1 MAIRN
6 LKPATVTQFLG
17 KNTAQNLSDAAVGTM
32 LSAFDVM
39 VLGDNQVRRAPG
51 YTLVKSA
58 LGVGEVYAIYD
69 FQRTVDSAQFV
80 IVHVG
85 SQIFAMQA
93 DGSGV
98 TLLVSGQTSTPFMF
112 VENAFIC
119 YASNGVEAYRFVDNA
134 GTLTAYAWGI
144 DAPSSAPSIALFAG
158 TLTLTYGRRY
168 VYCGVSKYTD
178 SLGIE
183 RVSIGPPS
191 PFSAHT
197 GPVLNGVVTLS
208 GMSVSVDPQV
218 NFKWIFATSDSPL
231 NTSATFYFAA
241 EIPNSQTSWGDTLP
255 DSALDVTRLAPFDNN
270 PAPPSEILTT
280 FQNRVVGIQQNQIR
294 LSGYEEITLGIP
306 EESWPLDLFF
316 NIPAGDR
323 MATAAIAL
331 QQGTV
336 LAVCTSEY
344 WYGYTGYDASTFTEQ
359 DRIAS
364 PGAVGRFAVC
374 LTPFGVCWLSESK
387 RLWIWKGT
395 GDPTEISSDISIQA
409 AQTYAMPDLSTADL
423 STVRIH
429 WYSFGQLH
437 FLAVFARTSDAVSDG
452 LNLIQLWSVSIKG
465 SQSSGEYTGTS
476 SFFTQ
481 IGGLYETDKFPA
493 VNFTASGDVHVGYQP
508 YIFTGD
514 VNGNVYR
521 FPDGFQ
527 NLTAATTP
535 KFSIPWTL
543 CGVEG
548 KKRMYWV
555 DLFVEASDAAD
566 TLTKFKLYAATA
578 ESPDQGG
585 GTPIELEMQLV
596 PSPDGTSQY
605 AIRGNM
611 QALGTNVGR
620 YVKVWVELP
629 GDTNDD
635 QVLLKM
641 IIWYAPLYVGVP

>member
-1 MAIRN
+1 M
-6 LKPATVTQFLG
+6 
-17 KNTAQNLSDAAVGTM
+17 
-32 LSAFDVM
+32 
-39 VLGDNQVRRAPG
+39 
-51 YTLVKSA
+51 
-58 LGVGEVYAIYD
+58 
-69 FQRTVDSAQFV
+69 
-80 IVHVG
+80 H
-85 SQIFAMQA
+85 A

-98 TLLVSGQTSTPFMF
+98 QLLVSGQNATPFQF

-119 YASNGVEAYRFVDNA
+119 YASNGTEAYRFVDNA
-134 GTLTAYAWGI
+134 GTLTAYKWGI
-144 DAPSSAPSIALFAG
+144 DAPATAPAISLSSG

-178 SLGIE
+178 SLSIQ

-197 GPVLNGVVTLS
+197 GPVLNGVVTNS

-218 NFKWIFATSDSPL
+218 THKWIFATSDSPL

-270 PAPPSEILTT
+270 PAPPSMILTT
-280 FQNRVVGIQQNQIR
+280 FQNRVAAIQENQIR

-306 EESWPLDLFF
+306 EESWPLSLFF

-323 MATAAIAL
+323 TATAAIAL
-331 QQGTV
+331 QQGTI

-344 WYGYTGYDASTFTEQ
+344 WFAYSGYDASTFTEQ

-364 PGAVGRFAVC
+364 PGACGRFAVC

-387 RLWIWKGT
+387 RLWIWRGT
-395 GDPTEISSDISIQA
+395 GDPTEISADLSISV
-409 AQTYAMPDLSTADL
+409 AQSYAMPDLSTADL
-423 STVRIH
+423 STARLH
-429 WYSFGQLH
+429 WYSFGRLH
-437 FLAVFARTSDAVSDG
+437 FLAVFARTSDASSAG
-452 LNLIQLWSVSIKG
+452 LNLIQLWSVAIKG

-493 VNFTASGDVHVGYQP
+493 VNFTASGDVKVGFTP
-508 YIFTGD
+508 YIYTGD
-514 VNGNVYR
+514 VNGNIYR

-527 NLTAATTP
+527 NNGTGTTP
-535 KFSIPWTL
+535 EFSTPWML
-543 CGVEG
+543 LGVEG
-548 KKRMYWV
+548 KKRLYWV
-555 DLFVEASDAAD
+555 DLFVEAADAAD
-566 TLTKFKLYAATA
+566 TLTKFKLFAATA
-578 ESPDQGG
+578 ESPDPAG
-585 GTPIELEMQLV
+585 GTQIPLTMTLV
-596 PSPDGTSQY
+596 PAPDGTSQY

-611 QALGTNVGR
+611 QQAGTNVGR
-620 YVKVWVELP
+620 YVKIWVQLP

-635 QVLLKM
+635 NVLLKM
-641 IIWYAPLYVGVP
+641 IVWNAPLYQGIP